1 MTKLHEALA
10 HLKTAAKS
18 LETALAVAEEAK
30 RYAAARKA
38 HTGQG
43 EAYFR
48 LRQARLEW
56 MRANFG

>member
-1 MTKLHEALA
+1 MNKLADALS

-18 LETALAVAEEAK
+18 LETALAVAEATK
-30 RYAAARKA
+30 RYREARRL

-56 MRANFG
+56 MRVNFG